1 MGLTWFCP
9 CLYYLWCML
18 NIGSGPSSFR
28 TGDTKNT
35 FRLFWIPFCAG
46 IENPFEPHIPTGITD
61 HVTWNF
67 HSFARGHTINILLI
81 WPTER
86 LIWKE
91 RKKGFYVLY
100 SRVFTVCTSDFFE
113 EWNKFTPQIHI
124 RKFEEQMAWGRVPCW
139 GSFLTSTGSSL
150 IQRTLLML

>member
-46 IENPFEPHIPTGITD
+46 IENPFEFHGLFGISEDIARNT
-61 HVTWNF
+61 N
-67 HSFARGHTINILLI
+67 SFPGRHAVNILLI
-81 WPTER
+81 WPTIR
-86 LIWKE
+86 FICNKNA
-91 RKKGFYVLY
+91 KKSIFIVFLYLFGICTPSRVPLY
-100 SRVFTVCTSDFFE
+100 SVNTQYIYDTIVVRMGLDFAVNWRF
-113 EWNKFTPQIHI
+113 
-124 RKFEEQMAWGRVPCW
+124 
-139 GSFLTSTGSSL
+139 
-150 IQRTLLML
+150 